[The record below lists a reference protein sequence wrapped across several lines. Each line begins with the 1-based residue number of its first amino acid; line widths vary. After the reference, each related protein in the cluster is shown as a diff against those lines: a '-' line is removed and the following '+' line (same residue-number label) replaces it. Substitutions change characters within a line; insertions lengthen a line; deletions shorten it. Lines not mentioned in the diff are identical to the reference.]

1 MAFMSSL
8 SEMSPFTLVLT
19 LAAFILSAIYLL
31 WPYQIFKK
39 MGVPGPTPFPLVG
52 TFHHYLKGFREF
64 DAESF
69 RKYGRVWGI
78 YDGRVPVLMVTDTN
92 MLKQILV
99 KDCLESFT
107 NRRKFGLSG
116 PIKDVLLIAEDEHW
130 KRIRNV
136 LTPAFSGGK
145 IKQMCPLIQ
154 RCAEVL
160 VQNLHEP
167 CQLEQPVDL
176 KEIFGTY
183 SMDVIASSAFSTD
196 VDSQTNPNDPFV
208 INAKLL
214 FKLNFASPLFAVILF
229 FPFLISP
236 LERLGVTLFDKKAI
250 HFFHKIV
257 QQMKN
262 KRQKGLNDMGRVDFL
277 QQMVNAQLSE
287 NTSNGNEG
295 NAPAEKYL
303 TDGELESQAVLFLMA
318 GYDNT
323 STSITFLAYCLACNP
338 DVQTKV
344 QQEIDTILPD
354 GKLPDYETL
363 KQMEYLDMVVCE
375 TLRMYSSSSRTDRVC
390 KKTTV
395 VNDLVIPKGV
405 VVTVPLWVL
414 HYDPQYWDE
423 PHEFRPERFTKEA
436 KEARDPYCYLPFG
449 HGPRNCIGMRFA
461 LMSVKIAVCRI
472 LQRYSFQTCSE
483 TTIPPQFNK
492 NTFLQLEKPLKVKVV
507 ARKEAE

>member
-1 MAFMSSL
+1 MSSL

-176 KEIFGTY
+176 KDEKFGSGILDHLEFEGEGFGEIVKQKVF
-183 SMDVIASSAFSTD
+183 
-196 VDSQTNPNDPFV
+196 PHDPVPKALKYIF
-208 INAKLL
+208 LCE
-214 FKLNFASPLFAVILF
+214 FSPLFAVILF

-262 KRQKGLNDMGRVDFL
+262 KRQKGLNDMQGRVDFL

-287 NTSNGNEG
+287 NTSNGNED
-295 NAPAEKYL
+295 L

-507 ARKEAE
+507 ARKEADTVS